1 MEYLIGIVIGILL
14 SVLFCLIV
22 FKRKK
27 SSGCFTIDLRDE
39 AKDVCTLDLHEDIN
53 DIYRK
58 KHILLEIRTYS
69 DDSLN

>member
-1 MEYLIGIVIGILL
+1 MEYLIGILVGVLL
-14 SVLFCLIV
+14 SVILCLV
-22 FKRKK
+22 MFKRKK

-58 KHILLEIRTYS
+58 KHILLEIKTYS
-69 DDSLN
+69 ENSPN